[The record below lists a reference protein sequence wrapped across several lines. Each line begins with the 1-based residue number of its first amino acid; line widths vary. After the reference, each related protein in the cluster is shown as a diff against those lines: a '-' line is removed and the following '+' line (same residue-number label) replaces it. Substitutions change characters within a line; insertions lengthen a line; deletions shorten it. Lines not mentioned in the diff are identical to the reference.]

1 VWFCTWRYEYRQ
13 YVYFR
18 LTIDYGPYGWLE
30 DYNPKWTPN
39 TTDRENRRYR
49 LGTNRNSLMEFVSL
63 ANALYPL
70 VDEAA
75 PLEKILEDFQL
86 SYQKDYHTMMLSKL
100 GLNSNKD
107 KDDQL
112 IAILTDN
119 LQLTETDMTI
129 FFRNL
134 SQLNKED
141 DEETA
146 LAIVLIH
153 LQT

>member
-1 VWFCTWRYEYRQ
+1 
-13 YVYFR
+13 
-18 LTIDYGPYGWLE
+18 
-30 DYNPKWTPN
+30 
-39 TTDRENRRYR
+39 
-49 LGTNRNSLMEFVSL
+49 
-63 ANALYPL
+63 
-70 VDEAA
+70 
-75 PLEKILEDFQL
+75 
-86 SYQKDYHTMMLSKL
+86 MMLSKL
-100 GLNSNKD
+100 GLNKD